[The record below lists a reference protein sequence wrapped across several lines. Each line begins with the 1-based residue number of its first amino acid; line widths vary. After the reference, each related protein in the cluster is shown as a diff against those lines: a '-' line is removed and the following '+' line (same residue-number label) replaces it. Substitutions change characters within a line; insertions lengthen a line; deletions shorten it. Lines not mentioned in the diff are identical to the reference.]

1 MMANRLGWIG
11 NILFII
17 GAIFIARSP
26 DTVCLGLLCNC
37 LANIIYILVGTMS
50 RLPSLTILSISLG
63 TISAYGIYVRL
74 EG

>member
-26 DTVCLGLLCNC
+26 ETVCFGLLCNC
-37 LANIIYILVGTMS
+37 LANIIYILVGIIS
-50 RLPSLTILSISLG
+50 RLPALTALSISLG
-63 TISAYGIYVRL
+63 TIAAYGVYIRL
-74 EG
+74 ER